1 MRVFADVYLGCRTLP
16 CDVAPKLM
24 RDIIVDKRLTPIDLT
39 RELDALPV
47 TGLHLLVGLACALGF
62 CFDLA
67 EIAFGTILGA
77 VFSAPPH
84 VIDGALLSWLLSSV
98 YVGAIVGAPVG
109 GWLADRY
116 GRRLTLLMTLLVLTV
131 SSFGASAAGDT
142 NLLIAARLISGLA
155 LGAYPPLMT
164 AYLADIMPAA
174 RRGSLAMGAIAV
186 GYLGPPIL
194 ILVVRWLTPIQPL
207 GLEAWRW
214 GFVIGGVGSLVCALL
229 FAAVPESPRWL
240 ARIGRPDAAWI
251 AFERFKTS
259 RSIMPSATPI
269 PKPPQAPA
277 PAGRGRDSAPS
288 RVVFLLVIYFL
299 TPWAT
304 VGFSLLS
311 GAALVAKGINLQD
324 SLLYVGVSNFGP
336 VIGTLAGALFVDRID
351 RRVALCVAA
360 AAMAVLGILF
370 AATSSP
376 AWLISS
382 GLAFNL
388 VTSLF
393 LPVLVLYA
401 AEMFSTTQRA
411 GTTSLAWASNRVGSA
426 LVPLALLPLLRADGA
441 LPVFTIIGLTLAAF
455 VSLIALFGPKGTPG
469 LAVE

>member
-1 MRVFADVYLGCRTLP
+1 MDT
-16 CDVAPKLM
+16 
-24 RDIIVDKRLTPIDLT
+24 RLTTTDLT

-47 TGLHLLVGLACALGF
+47 TRLHLLVGLACALGF

-84 VIDGALLSWLLSSV
+84 IIGGPLLSWLLSSV

-116 GRRLTLLMTLLVLTV
+116 GRRLTLLVTLLVLTV
-131 SSFGASAAGDT
+131 SSLGASATADT
-142 NLLIAARLISGLA
+142 TLLIAARLISGLA

-174 RRGSLAMGAIAV
+174 RRGSLAMGAIAI
-186 GYLGPPIL
+186 GYLGPPVLIL
-194 ILVVRWLTPIQPL
+194 IVRWLTPITPF

-214 GFVIGGVGSLVCALL
+214 AFVIGGAGSVICALL

-240 ARIGRPDAAWI
+240 ARVGRLDEAWR
-251 AFERFKTS
+251 AFERFR
-259 RSIMPSATPI
+259 RSAPVLPAVTPI
-269 PKPPQAPA
+269 LKAPQAAA
-277 PAGRGRDSAPS
+277 PAGPNRATFLR

-311 GAALVAKGINLQD
+311 GAILVAKGINLQD
-324 SLLYVGVSNFGP
+324 SLLYVGISNFGP
-336 VIGTLAGALFVDRID
+336 VIGTLAGALFVDRVD
-351 RRVALCVAA
+351 RRLALCIAA

-376 AWLISS
+376 FWLISS

-411 GTTSLAWASNRVGSA
+411 ATTSLAWASNRVGSA
-426 LVPLALLPLLRADGA
+426 LVPLALLPLLHAGGA
-441 LPVFTIIGLTLAAF
+441 LPVFIVIGLTLAVF
-455 VSLIALFGPKGTPG
+455 VALVALFGPKGTPG